1 MSNIAHRGIV
11 FNYSNITENSIESI
25 QNAVNLKFKIVEI
38 DIRFTQKNFILHHD
52 PFFIHNEN
60 IISVENY
67 QFNDK
72 LTLQKVFQTFNN
84 KISFFLDIKSNH
96 ININNLINLSRQFN
110 INNICFTSFKEN
122 HLIQICDYEQKHNI
136 KLIKGF
142 ITSNIHGDNFAYI
155 INKYKIDFLIISYT
169 QITPNL
175 VKFIHNKHVKIVA
188 WIINN
193 KQIKQYYKNLGVD
206 FIMTDKH

>member
-38 DIRFTQKNFILHHD
+38 DIRFTQKNFILKHD
-52 PFFIHNEN
+52 TFFIHNEN

-110 INNICFTSFKEN
+110 INNICFTSFNEN

-155 INKYKIDFLIISYT
+155 INK
-169 QITPNL
+169 
-175 VKFIHNKHVKIVA
+175 
-188 WIINN
+188 
-193 KQIKQYYKNLGVD
+193 
-206 FIMTDKH
+206 